1 MHFIS
6 SFFFLFLTVNVNNTM
21 CRFSKEIRSV
31 RNCKTYI
38 YFENHLHIWFR
49 VMSNYWFF
57 SWAFLQTFANA
68 VVNCLFKKEF
78 NEQKLLKASSEDFLF
93 DSRVEMQGIK
103 APLPGIDLNQYRL
116 LSLLYY
122 PLFSPI
128 FYIFFDFICLSSM
141 CKIFFK

>member
-21 CRFSKEIRSV
+21 CRFSKEIRNV

-116 LSLLYY
+116 LRLLYY